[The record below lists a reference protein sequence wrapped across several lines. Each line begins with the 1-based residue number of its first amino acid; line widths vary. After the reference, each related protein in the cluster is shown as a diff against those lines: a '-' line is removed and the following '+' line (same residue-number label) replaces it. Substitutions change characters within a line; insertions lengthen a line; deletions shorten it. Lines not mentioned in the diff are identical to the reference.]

1 MMRKINDIVIYVL
14 FCFLFGTG
22 IMLKYTFVKGAGMQ
36 LVLGMGKHGW
46 ETLHLYAGFLAA
58 VSVLVHVLLN
68 AKFVKNAI
76 CKKSAFATAMFVLA
90 GAALIFGLGFFPK
103 KTLPKNSATTVQ
115 TNGAAK

>member
-1 MMRKINDIVIYVL
+1 MIRRINDIAIYLL
-14 FCFLFGTG
+14 FCFLLGTG
-22 IMLKYTFVKGAGMQ
+22 IMLEYTFVKGAGAQ

-76 CKKSAFATAMFVLA
+76 CKKSAFATTMFVLA